1 MARWSLTNK
10 LEVHFGDIVDVKG
23 SANTGGQEVCLTSGL
38 DVEGDLVGNITDG
51 SERDKDARCSSLGC
65 LCTGLL

>member
-1 MARWSLTNK
+1 MPSWSLTNK

-23 SANTGGQEVCLTSGL
+23 SSDTGGQEVCLTSGL
-38 DVEGDLVGNITDG
+38 DVEGDFVGDITNG
-51 SERDKDARCSSLGC
+51 SEGDKDARSSSLGC